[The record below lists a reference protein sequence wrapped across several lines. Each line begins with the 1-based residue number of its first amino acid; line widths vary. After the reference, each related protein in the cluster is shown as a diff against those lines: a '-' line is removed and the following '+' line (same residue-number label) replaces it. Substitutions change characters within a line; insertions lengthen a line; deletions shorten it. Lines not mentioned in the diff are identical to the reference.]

1 MRNDSTL
8 QAAAA
13 SLIEPHDVDEPGAAT
28 AESRPDTLPTY
39 EELLPYLLCRWRA
52 VIDRPVPLRMRQS
65 QSRRRCSRAASRISS
80 ESGSSRTARASVTAP
95 ISIDMRASARLRAF
109 FV

>member
-39 EELLPYLLCRWRA
+39 EELLPYLLLPMA
-52 VIDRPVPLRMRQS
+52 
-65 QSRRRCSRAASRISS
+65 
-80 ESGSSRTARASVTAP
+80 GSY
-95 ISIDMRASARLRAF
+95 
-109 FV
+109 